1 MESKSK
7 TRKLSEL
14 RAKTD
19 RQLVALIE
27 HKLDRGLHVEASAL
41 LPLINGAERFRLE
54 QKAVCM
60 QQRRTCASMYAA

>member
-1 MESKSK
+1 METKSK

-27 HKLDRGLHVEASAL
+27 HKLESGLHTEVSSL
-41 LPLINGAERFRLE
+41 LPYISGTERQRLE
-54 QKAVCM
+54 EKLRLARELPSLKSV
-60 QQRRTCASMYAA
+60 YAA